1 MKKGTGNR
9 EQGTGNV
16 VRNLSVVT
24 SRNAYMQQS
33 SLLIAHCSL
42 LTDEQQS
49 SLFPSPCS
57 LVPIHLQWFSDNAD
71 EEGRTEQPTEHK
83 IQRLR
88 EEGQVSK
95 SQELVGAVTLF
106 LPALLLLFLAPYM
119 LKTCQEMLKFF
130 FLRAVELDL
139 TKDNNLKWVFLIYLA
154 ILVLPILAVAVFAAL
169 FSNIVQVGFQFTTKP
184 ITPDFSRVLPRLGQ
198 FFKRIFSIEGVYNF
212 FKSIV
217 KMLIIGGVAFF
228 LIKSDLNK
236 LVNLHKAGIWLG
248 LTTVASLAIRL
259 IIISAILLLLLSI
272 PDILFQRWRFRE
284 KNKMSRQ
291 EMKEEMKMY
300 EGDPQIRNRI
310 RSRFRELLKQ
320 NIAETVPR
328 ADVVVTNPTHY
339 AVALEYH
346 KETMPDGPMVTAKGA
361 DEVAARIRKLAR
373 ESGVPMVENK
383 HLARSLYQEVE
394 VGDYIPQA
402 YFTVVAT
409 ILSKVMHINELR
421 RRAQAAEARSAR
433 ADQAAAEG
441 AEASEA
447 SA

>member
-1 MKKGTGNR
+1 
-9 EQGTGNV
+9 
-16 VRNLSVVT
+16 
-24 SRNAYMQQS
+24 
-33 SLLIAHCSL
+33 
-42 LTDEQQS
+42 
-49 SLFPSPCS
+49 
-57 LVPIHLQWFSDNAD
+57 LQWFSDNAE

-95 SQELVGAVTLF
+95 SQELIGAVTLF

-119 LKTCQEMLKFF
+119 LRTCVEMLRFF
-130 FLRAVELDL
+130 FLRAVELDP
-139 TKDNNLKWVFLIYLA
+139 TKDALLVGVFFKYMA
-154 ILVLPILAVAVFAAL
+154 KLVLPILAVAVFAAV

-184 ITPDFSRVLPRLGQ
+184 ITPDFSRVLPKLGQ

-228 LIKSDLNK
+228 LIRSDLRK
-236 LVNLHKAGIWLG
+236 LVNLHQAGIWLG
-248 LTTVASLAIRL
+248 LTAVASLAIRM
-259 IIISAILLLLLSI
+259 IIICAILLLLLSI

-320 NIAETVPR
+320 NITEAVPR

-361 DEVAARIRKLAR
+361 DEVAARIRKLAQ

-383 HLARSLYQEVE
+383 YLARSLYQEVE

-402 YFTVVAT
+402 YFTVVAM

-421 RRAQAAEARSAR
+421 RKAKAASRESQGSTSPGGEAEAA
-433 ADQAAAEG
+433 ADEATREELYGVG
-441 AEASEA
+441 A
-447 SA
+447 

>member
-1 MKKGTGNR
+1 M
-9 EQGTGNV
+9 
-16 VRNLSVVT
+16 
-24 SRNAYMQQS
+24 
-33 SLLIAHCSL
+33 II
-42 LTDEQQS
+42 EQQS
-49 SLFPSPCS
+49 PLPIPYSL
-57 LVPIHLQWFSDNAD
+57 LPIHLQWFSDNAE
-71 EEGRTEQPTEHK
+71 EEGRTEPPTEHK

-95 SQELVGAVTLF
+95 SQELIGAVTLF

-119 LKTCQEMLKFF
+119 LRTCVEMVRFF
-130 FLRAVELDL
+130 FLRAAELDPV
-139 TKDNNLKWVFLIYLA
+139 KDALIVGAFFNYMARLS
-154 ILVLPILAVAVFAAL
+154 LPILAVAVFAAV
-169 FSNIVQVGFQFTTKP
+169 FSNIIQVGFQFTTKP

-228 LIKSDLNK
+228 LIRSDRYK
-236 LVNLHKAGIWLG
+236 LVNLHKAGVWLG

-259 IIISAILLLLLSI
+259 IIICAILLLLLSI

-320 NIAETVPR
+320 NIAAAIPR
-328 ADVVVTNPTHY
+328 ADVVITNPTHY

-361 DEVAARIRKLAR
+361 DEVAARIRKLAQ
-373 ESGVPMVENK
+373 ENGVPMVENK
-383 HLARSLYQEVE
+383 HLARTLYQEVE
-394 VGDYIPQA
+394 VGDYIPEA

-409 ILSKVMHINELR
+409 ILGRVMHINELR
-421 RRAQAAEARSAR
+421 RRAKAAQEAAEAS
-433 ADQAAAEG
+433 G
-441 AEASEA
+441 A

>member
-1 MKKGTGNR
+1 MIQRLRLPTP
-9 EQGTGNV
+9 
-16 VRNLSVVT
+16 
-24 SRNAYMQQS
+24 Y
-33 SLLIAHCSL
+33 SLL
-42 LTDEQQS
+42 
-49 SLFPSPCS
+49 
-57 LVPIHLQWFSDNAD
+57 PINLQWFSDNAE

-95 SQELVGAVTLF
+95 SQELIGAVTLF
-106 LPALLLLFLAPYM
+106 LPALMLLFIAPYM
-119 LKTCQEMLKFF
+119 LRTCVEMLRFF
-130 FLRAVELDL
+130 FYRAVELDP
-139 TKDNNLKWVFLIYLA
+139 TKDA
-154 ILVLPILAVAVFAAL
+154 ILVGAFFSYMARLVLPILAVAVFAAL
-169 FSNIVQVGFQFTTKP
+169 FANIVQVGFNFTAKP
-184 ITPDFSRVLPRLGQ
+184 ITPDFSRVIPRLGQ

-212 FKSIV
+212 FKSII
-217 KMLIIGGVAFF
+217 KMIIIGGVAYF
-228 LIKSDLNK
+228 LIRADLNK

-259 IIISAILLLLLSI
+259 IIICAILLLLLSI

-300 EGDPQIRNRI
+300 EGDPQIRGRI

-320 NIAETVPR
+320 NIAQAVPR
-328 ADVVVTNPTHY
+328 ADVVVTNPTHF

-361 DEVAARIRKLAR
+361 DEVAARIRKLAQ
-373 ESGVPMVENK
+373 ENGVPMVENK
-383 HLARSLYQEVE
+383 YLARNLYKEVE
-394 VGDYIPQA
+394 VGDYIPTA

-421 RRAQAAEARSAR
+421 RKAKAVKAAE
-433 ADQAAAEG
+433 D
-441 AEASEA
+441 AEADATASEMA
-447 SA
+447 EIYGAGA